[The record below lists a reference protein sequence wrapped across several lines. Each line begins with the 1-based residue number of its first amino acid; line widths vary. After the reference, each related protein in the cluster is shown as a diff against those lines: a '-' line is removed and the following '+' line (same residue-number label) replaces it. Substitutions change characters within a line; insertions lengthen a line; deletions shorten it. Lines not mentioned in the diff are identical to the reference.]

1 MSDISFPKANKL
13 VLSSNDKLFR
23 EQKDRGTI
31 ILIWLC
37 KFGDLGLQ
45 DCISDIMLCIAW
57 FENKITDLKKRKER
71 Q

>member
-1 MSDISFPKANKL
+1 MSDISFPKANEL

-37 KFGDLGLQ
+37 KFGDRGLQ